1 MEKSELI
8 LSKLASSL
16 GRRDEVP
23 NIELAQEIVQAN
35 DEEAVQI
42 LVDNLGAKKDVK
54 RDCIKTLY
62 EIGNQKPEYL
72 SPYLEIFM
80 SLLESK
86 DNRMQWG
93 AMTATETIAKVSP
106 EKVYPNLPK
115 IVEAS
120 EKGSVITRDH
130 AVKILAHLGNLD
142 KYREVVFQILHEIL
156 LTAPVNQFPTYAEQ
170 AADVVDK
177 ENAERLYET
186 IEQRLE
192 EMNTAA
198 KKKRL
203 ISVLKKLK

>member
-62 EIGNQKPEYL
+62 EIGNLKPEYL

-93 AMTATETIAKVSP
+93 AMTAIETIARVSP

-130 AVKILAHLGNLD
+130 AVKILAHLGKLN

-170 AADVVDK
+170 AAEVVDR
-177 ENAERLYET
+177 ENAERLYQT